1 MIDPDTNKDEKI
13 SSRTPLAKENTR
25 HIQEKSFF
33 SFFQVL
39 YDFFAR
45 YRVLLYVVTFIVIVI
60 AALTLRNINMN
71 EDIAPL
77 LPDGQNEAARDFAL
91 LQKAPFADKVLISLK
106 AGQST
111 SKQSLVDTADRLAQ
125 VMTQPY
131 FTGAVSG
138 PALSSVESIPQWIMR
153 TLPNTFTAKDQSAV
167 EGILTPEVVRERLK
181 KAHGQIISQEGMM
194 FKPLVQIDPLDLKGF
209 VLGKLTHVNII
220 PGMQLYNKHFIS
232 DDGQNTLVIARTQV
246 KITDSKGSKEMLE
259 QLRGLIKKFVPADV
273 EASTLSAHAYTK
285 ANADAIKGDLVLIL
299 GSSSVA
305 IFLLIMYFLRSWK
318 GILVFLVPSSV
329 LCLATAGTLL
339 IYDSVSA
346 VTIAF
351 GSVLLGISD
360 DYPILVYFALS
371 NKERSAGN
379 ILASVSRP
387 VLFGGLTTIITFSIM
402 LLSNL
407 PGQRQLAVFCMI
419 GVAVS
424 LVFSLMVLP
433 QLLQGLPGE
442 KRYFGNKP
450 RGIFILPRKWVIF
463 CWIGISVL
471 CLWQAGLL
479 HFNGDLRI
487 LNMVPEEMKKT
498 EQHFAKTWGNFQ
510 DNAILFAEGNDL
522 QSSLQINDR
531 LFVYL
536 SEKMPADKIISLAP
550 IFPSEK
556 TEASNRQRWKG
567 FWAQGNEKLANR
579 LLADEGGKLG
589 FSSTAFMPFLNML
602 KKEVGPLAENDLTA
616 IGLDELYDS
625 LVLREKEKVLTL
637 TLTPDTEEIVELFDK
652 DKNRPEGVRLVSQGR
667 FRSIISTA
675 LVDNFVRYIILA
687 LVIIIVSVSI
697 LFRNLKKIILAL
709 IPVATGLIF
718 MLGAMGFLGV
728 EFNLFNIVATILVIG
743 LGVDLG
749 IFMVCNLSE
758 GYEHTA
764 NLGILLGGLTSFV
777 GLGALI
783 LARHPALS
791 SIGTTVML
799 GLCGVIPSA
808 LFVIP
813 ALYGR
818 SDDKT
823 PITNKQI
830 TIDQI

>member
-1 MIDPDTNKDEKI
+1 MAEPETNK
-13 SSRTPLAKENTR
+13 TENR
-25 HIQEKSFF
+25 GDVPVKSAF
-33 SFFQVL
+33 SFFRTL
-39 YDFFAR
+39 YVFFAR
-45 YRVLLYVVTFIVIVI
+45 RRILLYVMTFAVIV
-60 AALTLRNINMN
+60 AAGLILRNITMN

-77 LPDGQNEAARDFAL
+77 LPDGENEAARDFAL

-106 AGQST
+106 AGQGA
-111 SKQSLVDTADRLAQ
+111 SKQSLVDTADRLTKA
-125 VMTQPY
+125 MTHPY
-131 FTGAVSG
+131 FIGAVSG
-138 PALSSVESIPQWIMR
+138 PEISSFEAIPQWLMNA
-153 TLPNTFTAKDQSAV
+153 LPNTFTAKDQLV
-167 EGILTPEVVRERLK
+167 LEGMLTPEAVQDRLK
-181 KAHGQIISQEGMM
+181 KSYKQLTSQEGMM
-194 FKPLVQIDPLDLKGF
+194 FKPLVQIDPLDLKSIVF
-209 VLGKLTHVNII
+209 GKLSHVNII
-220 PGMQLYNKHFIS
+220 PGMQLYDNHFIS
-232 DDGQNTLVIARTQV
+232 DDGKNTLVIARTPV

-259 QLRGLIKKFVPADV
+259 QLRVLIKNIVPADIQ
-273 EASTLSAHAYTK
+273 ASTLSAHGYTM
-285 ANADAIKGDLVLIL
+285 ANAETIKGDLALIL

-371 NKERSAGN
+371 RKEHEPGN
-379 ILASVSRP
+379 VVSEVARP

-407 PGQRQLAVFCMI
+407 PGQRQLALFCMI
-419 GVAVS
+419 GVAAS
-424 LVFSLMVLP
+424 LIFSLIVLP

-442 KRYFGNKP
+442 KRYFSSKP
-450 RGIFILPRKWVIF
+450 QGIFILPRKWVVF

-471 CLWQAGLL
+471 CLWQAGRL
-479 HFNGDLRI
+479 HFNGDLRM
-487 LNMVPEEMKKT
+487 LNAVPKEMK
-498 EQHFAKTWGNFQ
+498 EIERYFEKTWGNFQ
-510 DNAILFAEGNDL
+510 DNAILFAEGKDL
-522 QSSLQINDR
+522 QSSLQTNDR
-531 LFVYL
+531 LFTYL
-536 SEKMPADKIISLAP
+536 SEKMSVDKIISLAP

-556 TEASNRQRWKG
+556 TGASNRERWKG
-567 FWAQGNEKLANR
+567 FWAQGNGRLANR
-579 LLADEGGKLG
+579 LITDEASKVG
-589 FSSTAFMPFLNML
+589 FSANAFTPFFDML
-602 KKEVGPLAENDLTA
+602 KKEPVPLAMNDLNI
-616 IGLDELYDS
+616 IGLNDLYDS
-625 LVLREKEKVLTL
+625 LVLREKDKVLTL
-637 TLTPDTEEIVELFDK
+637 TLTPDTEEIVGLFDK

-667 FRSIISTA
+667 FRSIISKA
-675 LVDNFVRYIILA
+675 LVDNFTRYIILA

-697 LFRNLKKIILAL
+697 LFRNLKKIVLAL
-709 IPVATGLIF
+709 MPVATGLIF
-718 MLGAMGFLGV
+718 MLGAMGFMGI

-777 GLGALI
+777 GLGALT
-783 LARHPALS
+783 LAHHPAMS
-791 SIGTTVML
+791 SIGITVLL

-818 SDDKT
+818 TD
-823 PITNKQI
+823 NV
-830 TIDQI
+830 

>member
-1 MIDPDTNKDEKI
+1 MTEYDTNKERNSGD
-13 SSRTPLAKENTR
+13 A
-25 HIQEKSFF
+25 QVKSVF

-45 YRVLLYVVTFIVIVI
+45 RRILLYVLTFAVIVI
-60 AALTLRNINMN
+60 AALILRNITMN

-77 LPDGQNEAARDFAL
+77 LPDGENEAARDFAL
-91 LQKAPFADKVLISLK
+91 LQKAPFADKILISLK

-111 SKQSLVDTADRLAQ
+111 SKQSLVDTAERLTQA
-125 VMTQPY
+125 MSQPY

-138 PALSSVESIPQWIMR
+138 PASSSLEAIPQWLMNA
-153 TLPNTFTAKDQSAV
+153 LPNTFTIKDQSAM
-167 EGILTPEVVRERLK
+167 EEILTPEIVRDRLK
-181 KAHGQIISQEGMM
+181 KAHAQLTSQEGMM
-194 FKPLVQIDPLDLKGF
+194 LKPLVQIDPLDLKGF
-209 VLGKLTHVNII
+209 VLGKLSHVNII
-220 PGMQLYNKHFIS
+220 PGMQLHDNHFIS
-232 DDGQNTLVIARTQV
+232 DDGKNTLVIARTPV
-246 KITDSKGSKEMLE
+246 KITDSKGSKEMLG
-259 QLRGLIKKFVPADV
+259 QLRELIKKFVPADV
-273 EASTLSAHAYTK
+273 EASTLSAYAYTM
-285 ANADAIKGDLVLIL
+285 ANAEAIKGDLVLIL

-379 ILASVSRP
+379 IVGAVARP
-387 VLFGGLTTIITFSIM
+387 VLFGGMTTIITFSVM

-407 PGQRQLAVFCMI
+407 PGQRQLAIFCMI

-424 LVFSLMVLP
+424 LIFSLIVLP

-450 RGIFILPRKWVIF
+450 RGMFILPRKWVVF

-471 CLWQAGLL
+471 CLWQAGSL

-498 EQHFAKTWGNFQ
+498 EQYFAKTWGNFQ
-510 DNAILFAEGNDL
+510 DNAILFAEGKDL
-522 QSSLQINDR
+522 QSSLQTNDR
-531 LFVYL
+531 LFAYL

-567 FWAQGNEKLANR
+567 FWAQGNERLANR

-589 FSSTAFMPFLNML
+589 FSSTAFMPFFDML
-602 KKEVGPLAENDLTA
+602 KKEPRPLAANDLTA
-616 IGLDELYDS
+616 IGLDELYNS
-625 LVLREKEKVLTL
+625 LVLREKDKVLTL
-637 TLTPDTEEIVELFDK
+637 TLAPDTEEIVGLFDK

-667 FRSIISTA
+667 FRSIISKA
-675 LVDNFVRYIILA
+675 LVDNFFRYIIFA
-687 LVIIIVSVSI
+687 LVVIIISVSI
-697 LFRNLKKIILAL
+697 LFRNLKKTILAL
-709 IPVATGLIF
+709 MPVATGLIF
-718 MLGAMGFLGV
+718 MLGAMGLLGV

-813 ALYGR
+813 ALYGKR
-818 SDDKT
+818 DEE
-823 PITNKQI
+823 
-830 TIDQI
+830 

>member
-1 MIDPDTNKDEKI
+1 MTGPDANKKWNSEDVQVK
-13 SSRTPLAKENTR
+13 SS
-25 HIQEKSFF
+25 F
-33 SFFQVL
+33 SLFRIL

-45 YRVLLYVVTFIVIVI
+45 RSILLYVLTFVVIVI
-60 AALTLRNINMN
+60 AALILRNITMN

-77 LPDGQNEAARDFAL
+77 LPDGENEAAKDFAL
-91 LQKAPFADKVLISLK
+91 LQKAPFSDKILISLK
-106 AGQST
+106 AGQGA
-111 SKQSLVDTADRLAQ
+111 SKQSLVDTANKLTKA
-125 VMTQPY
+125 MTRPY

-138 PALSSVESIPQWIMR
+138 PAISSPEAIPQWLMNA
-153 TLPNTFTAKDQSAV
+153 LPNTFTAKDQLAM
-167 EGILTPEVVRERLK
+167 EGILTPEVVRGRLK
-181 KAHGQIISQEGMM
+181 KTREQLTSQEGMM
-194 FKPLVQIDPLDLKGF
+194 LKPLLQIDPLDLKSLVF
-209 VLGKLTHVNII
+209 GKLTHANMI
-220 PGMQLYNKHFIS
+220 PGMQLYNNHFIS
-232 DDGQNTLVIARTQV
+232 DDGKNTLVIARTPV
-246 KITDSKGSKEMLE
+246 KITDSQGSREMLE
-259 QLRGLIKKFVPADV
+259 QLRALIKKVVPDDV
-273 EASTLSAHAYTK
+273 EAFTMSAHAYTR

-299 GSSSVA
+299 GSSSIA
-305 IFLLIMYFLRSWK
+305 IFMLIMYFLRSWK

-360 DYPILVYFALS
+360 DYPILAYFALS

-379 ILASVSRP
+379 IVATVARP
-387 VLFGGLTTIITFSIM
+387 VLFGGLTTIVTFSIM

-407 PGQRQLAVFCMI
+407 PGQRQLAIFCMI

-424 LVFSLMVLP
+424 LIFSLIVLP

-471 CLWQAGLL
+471 CLWQAGRL
-479 HFNGDLRI
+479 HFNGDLRV
-487 LNMVPEEMKKT
+487 LNMVPKEMKQT
-498 EQHFAKTWGNFQ
+498 ERYFERTWGNFQ
-510 DNAILFAEGNDL
+510 DNAILFAEGKDL
-522 QSSLQINDR
+522 QSSLQTNDR
-531 LFVYL
+531 VFSYL

-550 IFPSEK
+550 ILPSEK
-556 TEASNRQRWKG
+556 TEASNRERWKG
-567 FWAQGNEKLANR
+567 FWAQGNSMLANK
-579 LLADEGGKLG
+579 LITDEGGKLG
-589 FSSTAFMPFLNML
+589 FSSTAFMPFFDTL
-602 KKEVGPLAENDLTA
+602 KKEPLPLSVNDLNV
-616 IGLDELYDS
+616 IGLNELYDS
-625 LVLREKEKVLTL
+625 LVLREKDKVLTL
-637 TLTPDTEEIVELFDK
+637 TLTPDTEEIVGLFDK
-652 DKNRPEGVRLVSQGR
+652 DESRPEGVRLVSQGR
-667 FRSIISTA
+667 FRSIISKA
-675 LVDNFVRYIILA
+675 LVDNFARYIIFA
-687 LVIIIVSVSI
+687 LVVIIVSVSI

-709 IPVATGLIF
+709 MPVATGLIF
-718 MLGAMGFLGV
+718 MLGAMGFMGV

-777 GLGALI
+777 GLGALT

-813 ALYGR
+813 ALYR
-818 SDDKT
+818 RTD
-823 PITNKQI
+823 NV
-830 TIDQI
+830 

>member
-1 MIDPDTNKDEKI
+1 MAEHETNK
-13 SSRTPLAKENTR
+13 TENR
-25 HIQEKSFF
+25 GDVPVKSAF
-33 SFFQVL
+33 SFFRTL
-39 YDFFAR
+39 YVFFAR
-45 YRVLLYVVTFIVIVI
+45 RRILLYVMTFAVIV
-60 AALTLRNINMN
+60 AAGLILRNITMN

-77 LPDGQNEAARDFAL
+77 LPDGENEAARDFAL

-111 SKQSLVDTADRLAQ
+111 GKQSLVDTTDRLTKA
-125 VMTQPY
+125 MTQPY
-131 FTGAVSG
+131 FIGAVSG
-138 PALSSVESIPQWIMR
+138 PEISSFEAIPQWLMNA
-153 TLPNTFTAKDQSAV
+153 LPNTFTAKDQLV
-167 EGILTPEVVRERLK
+167 LEGMLTPEAVRDRLK
-181 KAHGQIISQEGMM
+181 KSYKQLTSQEGMM
-194 FKPLVQIDPLDLKGF
+194 FKPLVQIDPLDLKSIVF
-209 VLGKLTHVNII
+209 GKLSHVNII
-220 PGMQLYNKHFIS
+220 PGMQLYDNHFIS
-232 DDGQNTLVIARTQV
+232 NDGKNTLVIARTPV
-246 KITDSKGSKEMLE
+246 KITDSKGSKGMLE
-259 QLRGLIKKFVPADV
+259 QLRGLIKNIVPADIQ
-273 EASTLSAHAYTK
+273 ASTLSAHGYTT
-285 ANADAIKGDLVLIL
+285 ANAETIKGDLALIL

-371 NKERSAGN
+371 RKEREPGN
-379 ILASVSRP
+379 VVSEVARP

-407 PGQRQLAVFCMI
+407 PGQRQLALFCMI

-424 LVFSLMVLP
+424 LIFSLIVLP

-442 KRYFGNKP
+442 KRYFSSKP
-450 RGIFILPRKWVIF
+450 QGIFILPRKWVVF

-471 CLWQAGLL
+471 CLWQAGRL
-479 HFNGDLRI
+479 HFNGDLRM
-487 LNMVPEEMKKT
+487 LNAVPKEMK
-498 EQHFAKTWGNFQ
+498 EIERYFEKTWGNFQ
-510 DNAILFAEGNDL
+510 DNAILFAEGKDL
-522 QSSLQINDR
+522 QSSLQTNDR
-531 LFVYL
+531 LFTYL
-536 SEKMPADKIISLAP
+536 SEKMPVDKIISLAP

-556 TEASNRQRWKG
+556 TEASNRERWKG
-567 FWAQGNEKLANR
+567 FWTQGNGRLANR
-579 LLADEGGKLG
+579 LITDEASKVG
-589 FSSTAFMPFLNML
+589 FSANAFTPFFDML
-602 KKEVGPLAENDLTA
+602 KKEPAPLAMNDLNI
-616 IGLDELYDS
+616 IGLNDLYDS
-625 LVLREKEKVLTL
+625 LVLREKDKVLTL
-637 TLTPDTEEIVELFDK
+637 TLTPDTAEIVGLFDK

-667 FRSIISTA
+667 FRSIISKT
-675 LVDNFVRYIILA
+675 LVDNFTRYIILA
-687 LVIIIVSVSI
+687 LIIIIVSVSI
-697 LFRNLKKIILAL
+697 LFRNLKKIVLAL
-709 IPVATGLIF
+709 MPVATGLIF
-718 MLGAMGFLGV
+718 MLGAMGFMGI

-777 GLGALI
+777 GLGALT
-783 LARHPALS
+783 LAHHPAMS
-791 SIGTTVML
+791 SIGITVLL

-818 SDDKT
+818 TD
-823 PITNKQI
+823 NL
-830 TIDQI
+830 

>member
-1 MIDPDTNKDEKI
+1 MTEYDTNKERNSAD
-13 SSRTPLAKENTR
+13 A
-25 HIQEKSFF
+25 QVKSVF

-45 YRVLLYVVTFIVIVI
+45 RRILLYVLTFAVIVI
-60 AALTLRNINMN
+60 AALILRNITMN

-77 LPDGQNEAARDFAL
+77 LPDGENEAARDFTL
-91 LQKAPFADKVLISLK
+91 LQKAPFSDKILISLK

-111 SKQSLVDTADRLAQ
+111 SKQSLVDTADRLTQA
-125 VMTQPY
+125 MTQPY

-138 PALSSVESIPQWIMR
+138 PAVSSLEAIPQWLMNA
-153 TLPNTFTAKDQSAV
+153 LPNTFTAKDQLAM
-167 EGILTPEVVRERLK
+167 ENILTPEAVRTRLK
-181 KAHGQIISQEGMM
+181 KAHEQLTSQEGMM
-194 FKPLVQIDPLDLKGF
+194 LKPFLQIDPLDLKSV
-209 VLGKLTHVNII
+209 VLGKLTHANMI
-220 PGMQLYNKHFIS
+220 PSMQLYNNHFIS
-232 DDGQNTLVIARTQV
+232 DDGKNTLVIARTPV
-246 KITDSKGSKEMLE
+246 KITDSQGSREMLE
-259 QLRGLIKKFVPADV
+259 QLRALIKKFVPADV
-273 EASTLSAHAYTK
+273 EAFTMSAYAYTR

-379 ILASVSRP
+379 IVTTVARP
-387 VLFGGLTTIITFSIM
+387 VLFGGLTTIITFSVM

-407 PGQRQLAVFCMI
+407 PGQRQLAIFCMI

-424 LVFSLMVLP
+424 LIFSLIVLP

-450 RGIFILPRKWVIF
+450 RGMFILPRKWVVF

-471 CLWQAGLL
+471 CLWQAGRL
-479 HFNGDLRI
+479 HFNGDLRV
-487 LNMVPEEMKKT
+487 LNMVPKEMKQT
-498 EQHFAKTWGNFQ
+498 EQYFAKTWGSFQ
-510 DNAILFAEGNDL
+510 DNAILFAEGKDL
-522 QSSLQINDR
+522 QSSLQTNDR
-531 LFVYL
+531 VFAYL

-550 IFPSEK
+550 ILPSEK
-556 TEASNRQRWKG
+556 TEASNRQRWKE
-567 FWAQGNEKLANR
+567 FWAQGNSGLANK
-579 LLADEGGKLG
+579 LLTDEGGKIG
-589 FSSTAFMPFLNML
+589 FSSTAFTPFFDTL
-602 KKEVGPLAENDLTA
+602 KKEPVPLTMNDLNV
-616 IGLDELYDS
+616 IGLEELFNS
-625 LVLREKEKVLTL
+625 LVIREKDRVLTL
-637 TLTPDTEEIVELFDK
+637 TLTPDTEEIVGLFDK
-652 DKNRPEGVRLVSQGR
+652 DKSRPEGVRLVSQGR
-667 FRSIISTA
+667 FRSIISKA
-675 LVDNFVRYIILA
+675 LIDNFARYIIFA
-687 LVIIIVSVSI
+687 LVVIIVSVSI

-709 IPVATGLIF
+709 MPVATGLIF
-718 MLGAMGFLGV
+718 MLGAMGLLGI

-777 GLGALI
+777 GLGALT

-791 SIGTTVML
+791 SIGTTVLL

-813 ALYGR
+813 ALYGKR
-818 SDDKT
+818 E
-823 PITNKQI
+823 
-830 TIDQI
+830 

>member
-1 MIDPDTNKDEKI
+1 MEIKI
-13 SSRTPLAKENTR
+13 GNMKETPP
-25 HIQEKSFF
+25 KSVF
-33 SFFQVL
+33 SFFRIL
-39 YDFFAR
+39 YDFFTHR
-45 YRVLLYVVTFIVIVI
+45 RPLLYVMTFAVIV
-60 AALTLRNINMN
+60 AAGLILRNINMN

-111 SKQSLVDTADRLAQ
+111 SKQSLVDTADRLSQA
-125 VMTQPY
+125 MTQPY
-131 FTGAVSG
+131 FIGAVSG
-138 PALSSVESIPQWIMR
+138 PAISSVEAIPQWLMNA
-153 TLPNTFTAKDQSAV
+153 LPNTFTAKDQSAV
-167 EGILTPEVVRERLK
+167 EGILTPEAVRDRLK
-181 KAHGQIISQEGMM
+181 KAYGQLTSQEGMV

-209 VLGKLTHVNII
+209 VFGKLSHVNII
-220 PGMQLYNKHFIS
+220 PGMQLYNNHFIS
-232 DDGQNTLVIARTQV
+232 YDGKNTLVIARTSV

-259 QLRGLIKKFVPADV
+259 QLRGLIKRFVPSDV
-273 EASTLSAHAYTK
+273 KASTLSAHAYTM
-285 ANADAIKGDLVLIL
+285 ANAEAIKGDLALIL

-339 IYDSVSA
+339 IYNSVSA

-371 NKERSAGN
+371 RKERDPG
-379 ILASVSRP
+379 SVVSEVARP

-407 PGQRQLAVFCMI
+407 PGQRQLAIFCMI

-424 LVFSLMVLP
+424 LIFSLIVLP

-442 KRYFGNKP
+442 KRYFGNKT

-471 CLWQAGLL
+471 CLWQAGRL

-487 LNMVPEEMKKT
+487 LNVVPKEMKET
-498 EQHFAKTWGNFQ
+498 EQYFAKTWGNFQ
-510 DNAILFAEGNDL
+510 DNAILFAEGKDL
-522 QSSLQINDR
+522 QSSLQTNDR
-531 LFVYL
+531 LFAYL

-550 IFPSEK
+550 IFSSEK

-567 FWAQGNEKLANR
+567 FWAQGNQRLANR
-579 LLADEGGKLG
+579 LLADQGDKLG
-589 FSSTAFMPFLNML
+589 FSATAFTPFFDML
-602 KKEVGPLAENDLTA
+602 KKEPVPLTVNDLTA
-616 IGLDELYDS
+616 IGLGELYNS
-625 LVLREKEKVLTL
+625 LVLREKDKVLTL
-637 TLTPDTEEIVELFDK
+637 TLTPDTEEIVGLFDK
-652 DKNRPEGVRLVSQGR
+652 DKERPEGVRLVSQGR
-667 FRSIISTA
+667 FRSIISKA
-675 LVDNFVRYIILA
+675 LVNNFTRYIVLA

-697 LFRNLKKIILAL
+697 LFRNLKKIILTL
-709 IPVATGLIF
+709 VPVATGLLF
-718 MLGAMGFLGV
+718 MFGAMGLMGI

-777 GLGALI
+777 GLGALT
-783 LARHPALS
+783 LARHPAMS
-791 SIGTTVML
+791 SIGITVLL
-799 GLCGVIPSA
+799 GLCGVIPST

-818 SDDKT
+818 RE
-823 PITNKQI
+823 
-830 TIDQI
+830 

>member
-1 MIDPDTNKDEKI
+1 MTDPDTNKKRNSED
-13 SSRTPLAKENTR
+13 
-25 HIQEKSFF
+25 
-33 SFFQVL
+33 VL
-39 YDFFAR
+39 VKFLSLFRLIYDFFAR
-45 YRVLLYVVTFIVIVI
+45 RRILLYALTFVVIVI
-60 AALTLRNINMN
+60 AALILRNITMN

-77 LPDGQNEAARDFAL
+77 LPDGENEAARDFAL

-106 AGQST
+106 ARQST
-111 SKQSLVDTADRLAQ
+111 SKQSLVDTADRLTQA
-125 VMTQPY
+125 MSQPY
-131 FTGAVSG
+131 FMSAVSG
-138 PALSSVESIPQWIMR
+138 PAVPSPEAVPQWLMNA
-153 TLPNTFTAKDQSAV
+153 LPNTFTAKDQLAMES
-167 EGILTPEVVRERLK
+167 ILTPEAVRDRLK
-181 KAHGQIISQEGMM
+181 KAHEQLTSQAGMM
-194 FKPLVQIDPLDLKGF
+194 LKPFLQIDPLDLKSF
-209 VLGKLTHVNII
+209 VLGKLTHANVI
-220 PGMQLYNKHFIS
+220 PGMQLYNNHFIS
-232 DDGQNTLVIARTQV
+232 DDGKNTLVIVRTPV
-246 KITDSKGSKEMLE
+246 KITDSQGSREMLE
-259 QLRGLIKKFVPADV
+259 QLRALIKKFVPADV
-273 EASTLSAHAYTK
+273 GAFTMSAHAYTR

-299 GSSSVA
+299 GSSSIV

-379 ILASVSRP
+379 IVAAVARP
-387 VLFGGLTTIITFSIM
+387 VLFGGLTTIITFSVM

-407 PGQRQLAVFCMI
+407 PGQRQLAIFCMI

-424 LVFSLMVLP
+424 LIFSLIVLP

-471 CLWQAGLL
+471 CLWQTGRL

-487 LNMVPEEMKKT
+487 LNMVPKEMKQT
-498 EQHFAKTWGNFQ
+498 EQYFAKTWGSFQ
-510 DNAILFAEGNDL
+510 DNAILFAEGKDL
-522 QSSLQINDR
+522 QSSLQTNDR
-531 LFVYL
+531 VFAYL

-550 IFPSEK
+550 ILPSEK
-556 TEASNRQRWKG
+556 TEASNRERWKG
-567 FWAQGNEKLANR
+567 FWTQGNSGLANK

-589 FSSTAFMPFLNML
+589 FSSTAFTPFFDAL
-602 KKEVGPLAENDLTA
+602 KKEPVSLAISDLSA
-616 IGLDELYDS
+616 IGLDELYKS
-625 LVLREKEKVLTL
+625 LVLREKDKVLTL
-637 TLTPDTEEIVELFDK
+637 TLTPDTEEIVGLFDK
-652 DKNRPEGVRLVSQGR
+652 DKSRPEGVRLVSQGR
-667 FRSIISTA
+667 FRSIIGKA
-675 LVDNFVRYIILA
+675 LVDNFVRYIIFA
-687 LVIIIVSVSI
+687 LVVIIVSVSI
-697 LFRNLKKIILAL
+697 LFRNFKKIILAL
-709 IPVATGLIF
+709 MPVATGLIL
-718 MLGAMGFLGV
+718 MLGAMGFMGV
-728 EFNLFNIVATILVIG
+728 QFNLFNIVATILVIG

-764 NLGILLGGLTSFV
+764 NLGILLSGLTSFV
-777 GLGALI
+777 GLGALT

-818 SDDKT
+818 RE
-823 PITNKQI
+823 
-830 TIDQI
+830 